1 LDKKT
6 QQCEQL
12 VKENKELGAQKAWLS
27 ELQARHQEELEAL
40 QQDVDRLNRG
50 LSKERGLRLEA
61 ERLLEAQ
68 GEKRDEKVQLLQEEL
83 RNLSDGLEAKEE
95 EMLDIQFSMVEL
107 QNRCLDQGALVEEN
121 ADAFQKASEE
131 LAEKEEALE
140 MSIQKQQEMMSQMNI
155 ASAKLQGQVRQL
167 TGELELSKAGASQ
180 GPAKFSG
187 ELLAMAMAL
196 RAAYFRP
203 GRAAVENRAAV
214 LGKRNWPFEDY
225 QVSVEGGGCFSK
237 RFIYE
242 DFPACLQDLVTPE
255 RWQSF
260 VISANE
266 ALTKMSPW
274 ERAGNYMVI
283 ACIFAMLMGIL
294 IGIVLSF
301 DMVAMAIAMGSG
313 AALALLGFF
322 VLQCFV
328 RNMERMHMDTVHM
341 LCAEVSQ
348 ESDNLIMQ
356 WRKAQRGDCCY
367 ELNMRIYVPSELEEE
382 KEALRAE
389 LQQVRSQAAVDL
401 QHAQERMRR
410 QEVEAEEQRTLVQ
423 RDLQALMRQAAEEPA
438 QEPAPGLALS
448 RLGSAESA
456 GLEGPGAFPAPGEV
470 PRMVPSVLI
479 AVEVDLGNA
488 ESCATLS
495 ISPWQT
501 SSDYRAVVQDFLR
514 SHRLNPAF
522 EQAVVQYLQD
532 LERHATTLPLTTKAS
547 MADIYSRYGS
557 NCS

>member
-1 LDKKT
+1 M
-6 QQCEQL
+6 
-12 VKENKELGAQKAWLS
+12 
-27 ELQARHQEELEAL
+27 
-40 QQDVDRLNRG
+40 G
-50 LSKERGLRLEA
+50 L
-61 ERLLEAQ
+61 
-68 GEKRDEKVQLLQEEL
+68 
-83 RNLSDGLEAKEE
+83 
-95 EMLDIQFSMVEL
+95 
-107 QNRCLDQGALVEEN
+107 
-121 ADAFQKASEE
+121 
-131 LAEKEEALE
+131 
-140 MSIQKQQEMMSQMNI
+140 
-155 ASAKLQGQVRQL
+155 
-167 TGELELSKAGASQ
+167 
-180 GPAKFSG
+180 
-187 ELLAMAMAL
+187 
-196 RAAYFRP
+196 
-203 GRAAVENRAAV
+203 
-214 LGKRNWPFEDY
+214 
-225 QVSVEGGGCFSK
+225 
-237 RFIYE
+237 
-242 DFPACLQDLVTPE
+242 PACLQDLVTPE

-367 ELNMRIYVPSELEEE
+367 ELNMRIYVPSEPPCLDSCLLNLGIGGTGQLEEE

>member
-1 LDKKT
+1 MDAWFQCFTRSEKVEEKADVWLTEQLKFTRDQLDKKT

-12 VKENKELGAQKAWLS
+12 VKENKELGAEKARLS

-167 TGELELSKAGASQ
+167 TGELELSKAAQ
-180 GPAKFSG
+180 GEAQ
-187 ELLAMAMAL
+187 
-196 RAAYFRP
+196 AAR
-203 GRAAVENRAAV
+203 
-214 LGKRNWPFEDY
+214 
-225 QVSVEGGGCFSK
+225 
-237 RFIYE
+237 
-242 DFPACLQDLVTPE
+242 
-255 RWQSF
+255 
-260 VISANE
+260 
-266 ALTKMSPW
+266 
-274 ERAGNYMVI
+274 
-283 ACIFAMLMGIL
+283 
-294 IGIVLSF
+294 
-301 DMVAMAIAMGSG
+301 
-313 AALALLGFF
+313 
-322 VLQCFV
+322 V
-328 RNMERMHMDTVHM
+328 R
-341 LCAEVSQ
+341 
-348 ESDNLIMQ
+348 
-356 WRKAQRGDCCY
+356 
-367 ELNMRIYVPSELEEE
+367 LEEE